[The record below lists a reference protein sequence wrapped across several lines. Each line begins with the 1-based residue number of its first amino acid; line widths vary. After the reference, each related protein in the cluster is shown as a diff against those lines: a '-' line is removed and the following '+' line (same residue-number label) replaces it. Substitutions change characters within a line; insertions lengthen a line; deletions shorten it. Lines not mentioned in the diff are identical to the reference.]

1 MKFKSRKDLFMIFL
15 VYGINLL
22 TIGFCLFLYFEEG
35 FSNGNIVAFILLP
48 ALVVFLFGLLYTHY
62 ELSNGYFKYSTG
74 FIINGKIEINRIREI
89 VKGKTLR
96 VGFKPATATKGLIIK
111 YDKYEE
117 LYISPDTN
125 DSFIEEILKIKSDIV
140 ITE

>member
-1 MKFKSRKDLFMIFL
+1 MILL

-22 TIGFCLFLYFEEG
+22 TAAFCIFLFLEEG
-35 FSNGNIVAFILLP
+35 FSKDNIVAFILLP
-48 ALVVFLFGLLYTHY
+48 VFIVFLFGLLYTNY
-62 ELSNGYFKYSTG
+62 ELANGYFRYRSG
-74 FIINGKIEINRIREI
+74 FIINGKIEISRIREI

-117 LYISPDTN
+117 LYISPATN